1 MKEHILVSSFLIAF
15 SSILTTS
22 TVAAKAI
29 CDIIY
34 PKCAAEDTGN
44 VLSEKYWKAWEAEMP
59 RIDADIE
66 KYRKSDAEVKLENP
80 DPNSFVKIEQIKSEF
95 NFGAPAFY
103 FNRAGDKYRNEA
115 YRNLWGDLFNQATIP
130 FYWKFFELEDGK
142 PLI

>member
-22 TVAAKAI
+22 TVSAKAI

-66 KYRKSDAEVKLENP
+66 NIENP
-80 DPNSFVKIEQIKSEF
+80 MPRLNLKIQIQIRS
-95 NFGAPAFY
+95 
-103 FNRAGDKYRNEA
+103 
-115 YRNLWGDLFNQATIP
+115 
-130 FYWKFFELEDGK
+130 
-142 PLI
+142 